1 MTKPQNNQRISR
13 REFLKEL
20 SFFASAC
27 FLGKFGS
34 PWIAKTPLGE
44 FSTQPSRNEDPTP
57 LPESNP
63 YFKPIEERMFQ
74 FLISHEIRRGDRGR
88 KVVLMTY
95 DDQGYR
101 IWIEK
106 LLDVYQKVGA
116 KASFFFTGN
125 NLLLYS
131 DQIRRIVDEGHV
143 FGSHG
148 LVHEPHTAM
157 KSEEIRAHLKE
168 WLGMA
173 QEIVPDYRVRYFRFP
188 YGDRNDRVRGVIAEF
203 GLQSV
208 QWNVESG
215 GLDKR
220 TFDNVI
226 GNISNGSIVL
236 GHMSRYYDVEYAER
250 ILEHLIAEGYS
261 VESVETGKEARD
273 RYPQKRRP
281 SRPGYPEPRQ
291 VCFKD

>member
-1 MTKPQNNQRISR
+1 MTKPENGQGITR

-20 SFFASAC
+20 SFFGSAC
-27 FLGKFGS
+27 FLGKHGL
-34 PWIAKTPLGE
+34 PWITKTPLRK
-44 FSTQPSRNEDPTP
+44 FSMQPGWNEDPTP
-57 LPESNP
+57 LPEKNP
-63 YFKPIEERMFQ
+63 YFTPVDERMYQ

-88 KVVLMTY
+88 KVILMTY

-101 IWIEK
+101 TWIEK
-106 LLDVYQKVGA
+106 LLDVYQKAGA

-131 DQIRRIVDEGHV
+131 DQIKRIVAEGHV

-157 KSEEIRAHLKE
+157 RSEEIRAHLKE

-208 QWNVESG
+208 HWNVESG
-215 GLDKR
+215 GLDES
-220 TFDNVI
+220 TFDNVV
-226 GNISNGSIVL
+226 GKVSNGSIVL

-250 ILEHLIAEGYS
+250 ILEHLAAEGYA
-261 VESVETGKEARD
+261 VESVETGKEVRD
-273 RYPQKRRP
+273 RLPQKRRP
-281 SRPGYPEPRQ
+281 RRPGNPGPQ
-291 VCFKD
+291 PGLFKE